1 MAITRRDAL
10 LAGLFGGGALGL
22 RSLVSGLPPGLLIDP
37 LLPRVAHASSG
48 FLARTLIVSSSS
60 EGDPINGNV
69 PGTYGPGLEDVKHPA
84 DPRLAETAFE
94 HNGAPAV
101 AAKPWAELPT
111 SILDRMSFF
120 HHATYTNS
128 HPNHSKSMRLQ
139 GAVRNNEMLFSALA
153 AETAPAL
160 MTTQTEPVS
169 LGADGGELISFRGRK
184 LSNVSPT
191 GLSAALSQGSDAELA
206 RLRDDT
212 VDELYDLYRERGTK
226 KHIALLD
233 TFARTRREAR
243 EVNASLLDRLGD
255 IDNQDRVTAQITAAS
270 VLTAM
275 NLAPVITIE
284 IPFGRDNHADPGL
297 YQEITETLSGVDYL
311 ERLLSEIAGL
321 QAEGVIRQE
330 VVFATMNVFG
340 RTLSLK
346 RKGLNG
352 RDHNAQ
358 HHCMI
363 IHGDGVRGGTIG
375 GLEQKGGDWAAAPID
390 SSTGVA
396 SQSGDVPF
404 AETYQAAAKTLGAA
418 IGVGETQLDDMIDGG
433 RIVRAA
439 LQ

>member
-1 MAITRRDAL
+1 MSSGLDSDKAITRRDAL
-10 LAGLFGGGALGL
+10 LAGRFGGGALGL

-69 PGTYGPGLEDVKHPA
+69 PGTYGPGLEDVKPPA

-160 MTTQTEPVS
+160 ITTQTEPVS

-191 GLSAALSQGSDAELA
+191 GLSAALSQGS
-206 RLRDDT
+206 T
-212 VDELYDLYRERGTK
+212 
-226 KHIALLD
+226 
-233 TFARTRREAR
+233 
-243 EVNASLLDRLGD
+243 
-255 IDNQDRVTAQITAAS
+255 
-270 VLTAM
+270 
-275 NLAPVITIE
+275 
-284 IPFGRDNHADPGL
+284 
-297 YQEITETLSGVDYL
+297 
-311 ERLLSEIAGL
+311 
-321 QAEGVIRQE
+321 
-330 VVFATMNVFG
+330 
-340 RTLSLK
+340 
-346 RKGLNG
+346 
-352 RDHNAQ
+352 
-358 HHCMI
+358 
-363 IHGDGVRGGTIG
+363 
-375 GLEQKGGDWAAAPID
+375 
-390 SSTGVA
+390 
-396 SQSGDVPF
+396 
-404 AETYQAAAKTLGAA
+404 
-418 IGVGETQLDDMIDGG
+418 
-433 RIVRAA
+433 
-439 LQ
+439 